1 MTTIESMRI
10 VARHFSTLELPHVFL
25 GAAVLPLL
33 VDNAEVLEI
42 RPTKD
47 IDLSVEIA
55 TLGDHYALEERLRN
69 RGFQNDIR
77 EGAPICRWVVEDVT
91 VDVMP
96 TDEGVLGMAS
106 QWFDEA
112 VQRAEPRDL
121 GEGIA
126 APVVSEAYFLA
137 TKLTAYRDRGAKD
150 PILSK
155 DLEDIVTLFNGCGEP
170 ETLLAGGSDAVRDF
184 IVGTLRAHLDDAEF
198 LDAAMGNFRF
208 DAVSRER
215 ARIVL
220 ARMRF
225 VAGLNP

>member
-1 MTTIESMRI
+1 MTTIESMRV
-10 VARHFSTLELPHVFL
+10 VARHFNDLELPYAFL

-55 TLGDHYALEERLRN
+55 TLGDHYALEERLRG
-69 RGFQNDIR
+69 RGFRNDTR
-77 EGAPICRWVVEDVT
+77 EGAPFCRWIVEDVT

-96 TDEGVLGMAS
+96 TDARAWGMTS
-106 QWFDEA
+106 EWFDEA
-112 VQRAEPRDL
+112 VQRAEPKDL
-121 GEGIA
+121 GDGVI
-126 APVVSEAYFLA
+126 APVVSKVYFLA
-137 TKLTAYRDRGAKD
+137 TKLTAFRDRGARD

-170 ETLLAGGSDAVRDF
+170 TTLIAGGTDTVRDF
-184 IVGTLRAHLDDAEF
+184 ITGTLKTHLSDSEF
-198 LDAAMGNFRF
+198 HDAAMGNFRF
-208 DAVSRER
+208 DLVSRER

-220 ARMRF
+220 ERMQFLAER
-225 VAGLNP
+225 NP